1 MINYREESIVER
13 LKEVTGGKKVRV
25 VYDSVGKDTGSVSG
39 LPAAPRSD
47 GEFR

>member
-25 VYDSVGKDTGSVSG
+25 VYDSVGKDTWKRLWTACS
-39 LPAAPRSD
+39 AAV
-47 GEFR
+47 